1 MSLPPCKTAIT
12 SFLASASDTPAQ
24 PQTEQEMFL
33 ALSEDLARKSR
44 HQRIARLRASVVS
57 VWTGM
62 MDRLFQAE
70 REAKRKQDLIERLES
85 FPPHLLSDIGVT
97 RDTEGRFVYRNAL
110 GLQMDITTGT
120 RPETQGQTGNAKEQA
135 RMAAVAGE

>member
-44 HQRIARLRASVVS
+44 HQRIARILTAVASI
-57 VWTGM
+57 WTGIL
-62 MDRLFQAE
+62 DRIFRST

-97 RDTEGRFVYRNAL
+97 RDIEGRFVFEDDL
-110 GLQMDITTGT
+110 GLQVDITTGT
-120 RPETQGQTGNAKEQA
+120 RPETQGQTGNAKAQA